1 LVGAEK
7 KGRLDDE
14 DLNLLEGVIEDI
26 KGKCFCPL
34 GESAQMAVGAFL
46 KKYVNYSQIHRL

>member
-1 LVGAEK
+1 MTRILVSAEK

-14 DLNLLEGVIEDI
+14 DLNLLEGVIENI

-34 GESAQMAVGAFL
+34 GEAAQMTVEAFL
-46 KKYVNYSQIHRL
+46 KKYL